1 MFTVEI
7 PLDPAAVASGAS
19 DGPDSGADGG
29 GDAQIPPPPFA
40 AEETG
45 TCKILIVEDN
55 DDLRAVIAEIIGA
68 RYEVLTAANGKIAL
82 GVLADNNCDLIVSD
96 IMMPEMDGYELCEYV
111 KSELRYSHIP
121 IIQLTAKTSV
131 EDKVRGLEYGADAY
145 IEKPFSAEHL
155 MAQID
160 SLIKN
165 RERIRRALLSGTG
178 HADTVSLGLSKR
190 DAEFVEKLNFHIE
203 EHLCE
208 ETFYIEQLAEKMFMS
223 RSNFYRKVKS
233 LFGISPNDYMK
244 TYRLRKAAE
253 MIRSGDFLIKEIYE
267 QVGFKTSSY
276 FSACFREEFGM
287 TPKQYKDQNSKPK
300 E

>member
-1 MFTVEI
+1 MRN
-7 PLDPAAVASGAS
+7 
-19 DGPDSGADGG
+19 
-29 GDAQIPPPPFA
+29 PPPFA

-145 IEKPFSAEHL
+145 IE
-155 MAQID
+155 
-160 SLIKN
+160 SL
-165 RERIRRALLSGTG
+165 
-178 HADTVSLGLSKR
+178 
-190 DAEFVEKLNFHIE
+190 
-203 EHLCE
+203 
-208 ETFYIEQLAEKMFMS
+208 
-223 RSNFYRKVKS
+223 
-233 LFGISPNDYMK
+233 SPPS
-244 TYRLRKAAE
+244 T
-253 MIRSGDFLIKEIYE
+253 
-267 QVGFKTSSY
+267 
-276 FSACFREEFGM
+276 
-287 TPKQYKDQNSKPK
+287 
-300 E
+300 